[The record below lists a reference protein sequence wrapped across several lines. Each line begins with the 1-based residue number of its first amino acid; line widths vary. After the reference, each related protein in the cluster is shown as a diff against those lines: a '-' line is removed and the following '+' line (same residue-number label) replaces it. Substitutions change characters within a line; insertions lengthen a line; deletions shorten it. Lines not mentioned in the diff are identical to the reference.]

1 MHSLGYVHRDIKPQ
15 NIFLKQ
21 NENGDLTVKLG
32 DFGSAHPLNDEMTT
46 NISGAKGNQGVTVL
60 YSAPEVHQGI
70 SYGRKSDIWSIGN
83 YFFILKY
90 RFIMIILGCTV
101 FHMITGRVPW
111 SKGGVRALEASAVIY
126 QMYLNHNPLEY
137 FGPLEPFT
145 DHPHFTADATH
156 FMNQ

>member
-70 SYGRKSDIWSIGN
+70 SYGRKSDIWSIG
-83 YFFILKY
+83 
-90 RFIMIILGCTV
+90 CTV

>member
-32 DFGSAHPLNDEMTT
+32 DFGSAHPLNDDKTT

-70 SYGRKSDIWSIGN
+70 PYGRKSDIWSIGRQFDSKISN
-83 YFFILKY
+83 YYDYFRMYSISYDHWSCSMEQGWCPCSRSKCSHLSN
-90 RFIMIILGCTV
+90 
-101 FHMITGRVPW
+101 VP
-111 SKGGVRALEASAVIY
+111 
-126 QMYLNHNPLEY
+126 
-137 FGPLEPFT
+137 
-145 DHPHFTADATH
+145 
-156 FMNQ
+156 